1 MENMQC
7 EFCND
12 TGYIEVEVESD
23 DTQTKRCPYCN
34 PKDEELL
41 EQDLN

>member
-1 MENMQC
+1 MQC

-12 TGYIEVEVESD
+12 TGYIEIESEPD

-41 EQDLN
+41 ENNLN